1 MPKRTDIKSI
11 LIIGAGPIVIGQACE
26 FDYSGTQACK
36 ALKEEDYRI
45 ILVNSNPATIMTD
58 PGVADA
64 TYIEPITPD
73 FVAKI
78 IEKERPDALLPTMG
92 GQTALNTALSLQRA
106 GVLERFGVEMI
117 GARAAAIDKAE
128 DRELFRKAMEKI
140 GLETPRSRL
149 ADAAVLKRADREK
162 YKSAIA
168 RIEAEFADPE
178 GRATARAVFEAE
190 WARHEGERRR
200 RYVEKGLIEALEAV
214 QEIGLPAIIRPS
226 FTLGGTGGGVAYN
239 REEFLEIVERGLD
252 ASPTSEVLIEESVLG
267 WKEYEMEVVRDHDD
281 NCIIVCSIENVDPMG
296 VHTGDSIT
304 VAPALTL
311 TDKEYQIMRNASIA
325 VLREIGVETG
335 GSNVQFAVNPAD
347 GRLVVIEMNPR
358 VSRSSAL
365 ASKATGFPIAKVA
378 AKLAVGYTLDEL
390 ANDITGGATPA
401 SFEPTIDYVVTKI
414 PRFAFEKFPG
424 SKPVLTTSMK
434 SVGEVMAIGRTFPE
448 SLQKALRS
456 METGLIGL
464 DDIALE
470 GLGQGDD
477 KNVIRAALG
486 TPSPDRLLKVAQ
498 ALRLG
503 FDEEQIY
510 DSCRIDPWFIR
521 QLQEIVD
528 CEERVRQHG
537 LPKTAPQ
544 FRALKA
550 LGFSDERLA
559 KLAGLEASEVSAQ
572 RRALDVHPV
581 YKRIDT
587 CAAEFASPTAYM
599 YSTYETGF
607 AGPPQCESRPSE
619 KEKIIILGGGPNRI
633 GQGIEFD
640 YCCCHAAFALSAA
653 GFETIMINCNPETV
667 STDYDTS
674 DRLYFEPLTEE
685 DVLEIVRTESA
696 NGKVKGVIVQF
707 GGQTPLKLAQ
717 ALENAKVPILG
728 TSPDAIDLAE
738 DRDRFKALIERLGL
752 RQPQSGV
759 ARSADAAKA
768 IAATLGFPLMIRP
781 SYVLGGRAMEIVHD
795 EAQLARYIAE
805 AVVVSGKSPV
815 LLDRYLRDAI
825 EVDVDAIGDGTGDV
839 FICGVMEHIEE
850 AGVHSGDS
858 ACSLPPHSLNPAIIA
873 DMERQTVELA
883 RALNVV
889 GLMNVQF
896 AIQNDD
902 IYILEVNPRASRT
915 VPFVA
920 KVVGLP
926 IAGIAA
932 EVMGGKKLADF
943 HLKRPVLDHIA
954 VKEAVF
960 PFARFPGVD
969 PVLGPEMR
977 STGEVMGIDRDYAIA
992 FAKSQIGGGS
1002 KLPLSGTVFVSV
1014 KDSDKEKVVA
1024 PVRELAEMGFRII
1037 ATRGTKRHLDAYGIP
1052 TERVNKV
1059 LEGRPHIVD
1068 AITNGEVD
1076 IVFNT
1081 TEGAKA
1087 LADSFSI
1094 RRSALL
1100 YHIPYYTTLAGALA
1114 VTQAIR
1120 ALRAGGLKV
1129 APLQSYV
1136 GRPPSDLAETA

>member
-36 ALKEEDYRI
+36 ALKEEGYRI
-45 ILVNSNPATIMTD
+45 VLVNSNPATIMTD
-58 PGVADA
+58 PGIADA
-64 TYIEPITPD
+64 TYVEPITPD

-78 IEKERPDALLPTMG
+78 IEKERPAALLPTMG
-92 GQTALNTALSLQRA
+92 GQTALNTALSLDRS
-106 GVLERFGVEMI
+106 GVLKKYGVEMI
-117 GARAAAIDKAE
+117 GARAAVIDKAE
-128 DRELFRKAMEKI
+128 DRELFREAMKGI

-149 ADAAVLKRADREK
+149 ADAAVLKRADRQRHKDE
-162 YKSAIA
+162 IA
-168 RIEAEFADPE
+168 RIEAANPDPDE
-178 GRATARAVFEAE
+178 RAKALSAFEVE
-190 WARHEGERRR
+190 WARHEGGRKR
-200 RYVEKGLIEALEAV
+200 RYVEKGLIEALDALP
-214 QEIGLPAIIRPS
+214 EIGLPAIIRPS
-226 FTLGGTGGGVAYN
+226 FTLGGTGGGIAYN
-239 REEFLEIVERGLD
+239 REEFVEIVERGLD
-252 ASPTSEVLIEESVLG
+252 ASPTTEVLIEESVLG
-267 WKEYEMEVVRDHDD
+267 WKEYEMEVVRDKDD

-311 TDKEYQIMRNASIA
+311 TDKEYQIMRNASIK

-347 GRLVVIEMNPR
+347 GRLVIIEMNPR

-365 ASKATGFPIAKVA
+365 ASKATGFPIAKIA

-424 SKPVLTTSMK
+424 SQPVLTTSMK
-434 SVGEVMAIGRTFPE
+434 SVGEAMAIGRTFPE

-456 METGLIGL
+456 METGLTGL
-464 DDIALE
+464 DDITFE

-477 KNVIRAALG
+477 KNVVRAALG

-503 FDEEQIY
+503 FDIEQIY
-510 DSCRIDPWFIR
+510 DSCKIDPWYIR
-521 QLQEIVD
+521 QLQDIID
-528 CEERVRQHG
+528 CEDRVRQHG
-537 LPKTAPQ
+537 LPQSAGQ
-544 FRALKA
+544 LRALKA
-550 LGFSDERLA
+550 MGFSDERLA
-559 KLAGLEASEVSAQ
+559 KLAGVVASEVAAL
-572 RRALDVHPV
+572 RRKLDVHPI

-599 YSTYETGF
+599 YSTYEAGF
-607 AGPPQCESRPSE
+607 AGPPVCEARPSD

-653 GFETIMINCNPETV
+653 GYETIMVNCNPETV

-685 DVLEIVRTESA
+685 DVLEIVRKESE
-696 NGKVKGVIVQF
+696 NGKVRGIIVQF

-717 ALENAKVPILG
+717 ALENAHVPILG

-752 RQPQSGV
+752 RQPRSGI
-759 ARSADAAKA
+759 ARSGAEAKA
-768 IAATLGFPLMIRP
+768 VAAEIGFPLMIRP

-795 EAQLARYIAE
+795 EPQLARYIAE

-815 LLDRYLRDAI
+815 LLDSYLRDAI
-825 EVDVDAIGDGTGDV
+825 EVDVDAIADGKDV

-858 ACSLPPHSLNPAIIA
+858 ACSLPPHSLKPEIVAE
-873 DMERQTVELA
+873 MERQTIELA
-883 RALNVV
+883 KALRVV

-896 AIQNDD
+896 AIQNDE

-920 KVVGLP
+920 KVIGLP

-932 EVMGGKKLADF
+932 EVMASKPLASF
-943 HLKRPVLDHIA
+943 GLKRPTLDHIA

-992 FAKSQIGGGS
+992 FAKSQLGGGS
-1002 KLPLSGTVFVSV
+1002 RLPLSGTVFVSV
-1014 KDSDKEKVVA
+1014 KDSDKDKVVA
-1024 PVRELAEMGFRII
+1024 PVRELAEMGFRVI
-1037 ATRGTKRHLDAYGIP
+1037 ATRGTKRHLDAHGIQC
-1052 TERVNKV
+1052 ERVNKV

-1087 LADSFSI
+1087 LADSASI

-1100 YHIPYYTTLAGALA
+1100 NHIPYYTTLAGALA
-1114 VTQAIR
+1114 VTEAIR
-1120 ALRAGGLKV
+1120 ALREGSLSV

-1136 GRPPSDLAETA
+1136 GKRAKKSLETT